1 MLFRSVVQTMNP
13 TRRHPVK
20 TASSLLLACGLAAAL
35 TAQESSP
42 ASAPATPPTPG
53 AAAEGDDGEMVV
65 LSPFEVNASR
75 DVGYLA
81 QNTLAGSRL
90 NSQLKDTASAISV
103 LTPEF
108 LKDIGA
114 TSFADVIQYT
124 NNSVPEYGDSAPNF
138 NANPMIGNQETGLRI
153 RGLPASYTRNY
164 FAWEA
169 PSDFYNVERIDQ
181 ARGPNAILFGFG
193 SAGGIMNTTTKRA
206 WTNKSFGSV
215 AITLGS
221 WDRYRAALDFNGVL
235 LPDKLALRVN
245 IMGETAD
252 SWRQWEYNDERRAH
266 FAARWQIAEK
276 TSLRAEYESGHIED
290 LVMRPWVAIDQTYA
304 WRAAG
309 SPTFDGANWSSE
321 VVTQQWEP
329 HVVWIENDGTLA
341 NWVNQPYAWPNADNN
356 WVHMAMTKENLDII
370 PVSANAG
377 GPDAD
382 RTSDYK
388 TYTLNLE
395 HQFSD
400 SFVAELSYNHQDSDF
415 FGYDPE
421 WFSYQL
427 MADAANWHP
436 ANWAANPRAGDL
448 YLENYWARRTRMTDS
463 DFVHLTAAYELNT
476 ERLGRYRLAGMYE
489 RAWRDYNYL
498 EEINVY
504 AGAPYAWNAEDQ
516 PNRVWRRYYIT
527 PGDVKDIRPPSW
539 RNPITNQVVGGVTLN
554 STWVPGQEIID
565 TTQTQ
570 DTLLIGLQALYL
582 EDDRLALTL
591 GYRRDKVE
599 IEETPSARD
608 ATTHAWELDVASP
621 KRTADFD
628 ADTITV
634 GGVFDLTKRVSIYG
648 NYSTSRAIPNIQQ
661 KIIGQDFVPIPESD
675 GQDIGLKFDL
685 FDGRLYATGGYYTTN
700 SNGQAEWGDVG
711 SQVRDRNTH
720 VLDALRADGRISQA
734 DYDSHLITANSY
746 LEDRESEG
754 WEFELIA
761 NPTAQWR
768 ITTNFSINELVKT
781 NIMTEV
787 SDWAE
792 VNSAYWLSEAPA
804 DFLLGWGDWD
814 TLGAN
819 IGWMNDYI
827 ASQQAFEG
835 KQARGERRY
844 NFSVY
849 TNYTFKNGLSI
860 GGGYRY
866 RSANAITVVDDEVF
880 EGRSIN
886 LVDASLGYRFKAAWL
901 GDRVVDLQLNVSN
914 LLDSDK
920 FQIYTVTWHDPNQI
934 ERIGLQEPRKLTFTA
949 RVDF

>member
-1 MLFRSVVQTMNP
+1 MNP
-13 TRRHPVK
+13 TRRHPAK
-20 TASSLLLACGLAAAL
+20 AALGLLLACGFTAAVH
-35 TAQESSP
+35 AQQTNP
-42 ASAPATPPTPG
+42 APDSAPAPTTRP
-53 AAAEGDDGEMVV
+53 AAAPTTEAGTEDDMVV

-90 NSQLKDTASAISV
+90 NTELKDTASAISV

-108 LKDIGA
+108 LQDLGA
-114 TSFADVIQYT
+114 TSFADVIHYT

-138 NANPMIGNQETGLRI
+138 NANPMIGNQETALRI

-193 SAGGIMNTTTKRA
+193 SAGGIMNTTTKSA
-206 WTNKSFGSV
+206 WLDKSFGSL
-215 AITLGS
+215 ALTLGS
-221 WDRYRAALDFNGVL
+221 WDRYRAAFDYNAVIAPGKF
-235 LPDKLALRVN
+235 ALRAN
-245 IMGETAD
+245 IMAETAD
-252 SWRQWEYNDERRAH
+252 SWRQWEYNDEQRLH
-266 FAARWQIAEK
+266 LAARWQVSKNA
-276 TSLRAEYESGHIED
+276 TLRAEFETGSIDD
-290 LVMRPWVAIDQTYA
+290 LVMRPWVAIDQTYT

-309 SPTFDGANWSSE
+309 SPTFDGANWSSA
-321 VVTQQWEP
+321 VVTQQWQP

-341 NWVNQPYAWPNADNN
+341 NWVNQPYAWPNANNN
-356 WVHMAMTKENLDII
+356 WVHMAMTKENLDLI
-370 PVSANAG
+370 PVAANAG

-382 RTSDYK
+382 RTSDYQ
-388 TYTLNLE
+388 TYTLNYE
-395 HQFSD
+395 QKVGD
-400 SFVAELSYNHQDSDF
+400 SFAFELAYNHQDSDF
-415 FGYDPE
+415 SGYDPE

-448 YLENYWARRTRMTDS
+448 YLENYWARRTRATDS
-463 DFVHLTAAYELNT
+463 DFVHLTASYELAT
-476 ERLGRYRLAGMYE
+476 ERFGRYRLAGMFE
-489 RAWRDYNYL
+489 RAWRDYSYL

-504 AGAPYAWNAEDQ
+504 ANAPYAWNAEDQ

-527 PGDVKDIRPPSW
+527 PGDVNDIRPPSW
-539 RNPITNQVVGGVTLN
+539 RHAVTNQVVGGVTLN

-565 TTQTQ
+565 TSRTQ
-570 DTLLIGLQALYL
+570 DTFLAGLQAFYL
-582 EDDRLALTL
+582 EDNRLALTL
-591 GYRRDKVE
+591 GYRRDEVDV
-599 IEETPSARD
+599 EETPSVRD
-608 ATTHAWELDVASP
+608 ATTHAWELDTAAD
-621 KRTADFD
+621 KRTADFS
-628 ADTITV
+628 ADTVTL
-634 GGVFDLTKRVSIYG
+634 GAVFDLTKRVAVYA
-648 NYSTSRAIPNIQQ
+648 NHSTSRAIPNIQQ
-661 KIIGQDFVPIPESD
+661 KIIGYDFVPVSESE

-685 FDGRLYATGGYYTTN
+685 LEGRLYATGGYYTT
-700 SNGQAEWGDVG
+700 SAREQAEWGDIG

-720 VLDALRADGRISQA
+720 VLDALRADGRITQA
-734 DYDSHLITANSY
+734 DYDSHLIDANSY

-761 NPTAQWR
+761 NPTAHWR

-792 VNSAYWLSEAPA
+792 ENTAYWLSEAPA
-804 DFLLGWGDWD
+804 DFLLGWGSWD

-844 NFSVY
+844 NFSLY
-849 TNYTFKNGLSI
+849 THYEFGNGFSI

-866 RSANAITVVDDEVF
+866 RSANAITVVNDEVI
-880 EGRSIN
+880 EGRSLD
-886 LVDASLGYRFKAAWL
+886 LVDASLGYRFKAGWL
-901 GDRVVDLQLNVSN
+901 GDRVIDLQLNVSN

-920 FQIYTVTWHDPNQI
+920 YQIYTVTWHDPDQI
-934 ERIGLQEPRKLTFTA
+934 ERIGLQEPRKITFTA
-949 RVDF
+949 KFEF